1 MDEPQSG
8 VSIGEGNPSLVS
20 TPLGVSIREG
30 NPSLV
35 SKPVG
40 VSIGEDNP
48 SLVSKPIGVS
58 IKESNP
64 NLVFPLPSKEKA
76 LLYCKQYLEDSNVRE
91 ISRLCGISRLP
102 DLPNVPVVSRMEMSA
117 YLNFKKSH
125 PETPVSLEEF
135 LEFLGK

>member
-1 MDEPQSG
+1 MDEPQSGVSKPVGVSIGESNSSLVSKPIG

-20 TPLGVSIREG
+20 NPLGVSIGEG
-30 NPSLV
+30 NPS
-35 SKPVG
+35 
-40 VSIGEDNP
+40 
-48 SLVSKPIGVS
+48 
-58 IKESNP
+58 
-64 NLVFPLPSKEKA
+64 LVFPLPSKEKA

-102 DLPNVPVVSRMEMSA
+102 DLPNVPVVSRKEMSA